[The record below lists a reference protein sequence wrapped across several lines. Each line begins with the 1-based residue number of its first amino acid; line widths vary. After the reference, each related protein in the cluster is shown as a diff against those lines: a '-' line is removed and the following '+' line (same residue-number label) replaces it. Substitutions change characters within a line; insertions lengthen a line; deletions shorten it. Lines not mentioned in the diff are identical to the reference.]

1 MVGCNHGGFWSYFHF
16 FCECKF
22 ILKRHS
28 LYVVSIY
35 MYSTLHS
42 SSMLV
47 VSTFSICWLP

>member
-35 MYSTLHS
+35 MYIT
-42 SSMLV
+42 
-47 VSTFSICWLP
+47 